1 MKPMGEEKAMHK
13 EKKSRKHARKASTE
27 KKIKELEKQLGQV
40 RGELEE
46 RKKIAEGYLERLMR
60 MQAEFENYRKRVDKD
75 REEYIKFASENIIRD
90 LVDVSENL
98 ERAIIAGQDA
108 GEKGASD
115 TLLKGVEMTLKQ
127 LNDILSREGL
137 SPIESVGKPFDPN
150 YHEAVSR
157 VASKDTPENVVVKE
171 YMRGYLLNSKV
182 IKPAKV
188 EVAFS
193 EPDKK

>member
-1 MKPMGEEKAMHK
+1 MGEEKAMHK
-13 EKKSRKHARKASTE
+13 EKKSRKHARKASTG
-27 KKIKELEKQLGQV
+27 KKIKELEKQLEQV

-108 GEKGASD
+108 GGNGASD
-115 TLLKGVEMTLKQ
+115 TLLKGVEMTLEQ

-182 IKPAKV
+182 IRPAKV